1 MVNMKIFAPILTSLL
16 LALFLFNIA
25 LIPAQANILKGGKSN
40 EIQGNID
47 NIAANTGYSTE
58 NSLESI
64 LGTVIRVLLA
74 IIGSIFI
81 FFLFLAGQ
89 SWMRAGGNEEQIKN
103 AKKRIT
109 SLVIGLIII
118 IAAYTASYWLV
129 DIFTGSRVN
138 LVE

>member
-1 MVNMKIFAPILTSLL
+1 MKFFASILTSLI
-16 LALFLFNIA
+16 LAIFLFSA
-25 LIPAQANILKGGKSN
+25 VTMSAQANILKGGKSN

-47 NIAANTGYSTE
+47 NIAVNTGYSTD

-89 SWMRAGGNEEQIKN
+89 SWMRAGGNEEQISN
-103 AKKRIT
+103 AKKRI
-109 SLVIGLIII
+109 SALVIGLIII
-118 IAAYTASYWLV
+118 IAAYAASYWLV